1 MKQRNFT
8 VETRGF
14 EEVCLCRGRLVGRYL
29 KGDRLLINHSD
40 LAERTA
46 RHKTLK
52 PYGTSAG
59 VLKSNLLRF
68 APIKSG
74 FTPKRSPLPA
84 KGPRDFGKGAP
95 HGAYLEIP
103 LGPATGKEL
112 DSMRFNAMQSAWAFN
127 SSSSVRKVCIS
138 SSTWMDA
145 SWRITAV
152 YRATLQHVRMC
163 FAVTS
168 QICKK
173 Y

>member
-112 DSMRFNAMQSAWAFN
+112 DSMRFNAMQSA
-127 SSSSVRKVCIS
+127 
-138 SSTWMDA
+138 
-145 SWRITAV
+145 
-152 YRATLQHVRMC
+152 
-163 FAVTS
+163 
-168 QICKK
+168 
-173 Y
+173 